1 MNKNEWDN
9 SLMEHFAPKKA
20 GLSLDLLMEM
30 FKEVMDSG
38 ATLLS

>member
-9 SLMEHFAPKKA
+9 SLMEHFAPKKG

-30 FKEVMDSG
+30 VAGSDG
-38 ATLLS
+38 